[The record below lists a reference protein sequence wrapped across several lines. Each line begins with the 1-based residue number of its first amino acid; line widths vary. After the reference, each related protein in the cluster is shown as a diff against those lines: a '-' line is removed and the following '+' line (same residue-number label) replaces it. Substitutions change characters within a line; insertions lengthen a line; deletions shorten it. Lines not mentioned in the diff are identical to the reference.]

1 MNEAEVPVIA
11 AGLAALG
18 QLRMVG
24 AAARVLRYG
33 EHHGLI
39 FCDDVAEPRRQT
51 NYDLATSRGFLSI
64 QNDSAWPGM
73 LAKLED
79 FSSLLSR
86 GEDPS
91 WRNRS
96 HVYYRCTECT
106 LCTRDKSVHTYTV
119 QPLRCTCTS
128 TPISLKGLQDT
139 ALLLAPVRAGHHE
152 PASTVALTPRQVSC
166 CTMKRSGT
174 SVEAQALA
182 AVSGIQAFPHSSI
195 IL

>member
-79 FSSLLSR
+79 FSSREAKILR
-86 GEDPS
+86 GG
-91 WRNRS
+91 
-96 HVYYRCTECT
+96 T
-106 LCTRDKSVHTYTV
+106 VHTSTTAAQSALSVRETNQYTRLQYSLYAVPV
-119 QPLRCTCTS
+119 QVHLSP
-128 TPISLKGLQDT
+128 
-139 ALLLAPVRAGHHE
+139 
-152 PASTVALTPRQVSC
+152 
-166 CTMKRSGT
+166 
-174 SVEAQALA
+174 
-182 AVSGIQAFPHSSI
+182 
-195 IL
+195 